1 MGLATRLVN
10 LVAFKKAVV
19 DCRGRGKHSFVYT
32 TSLLAACVLCY
43 GLGAL
48 ADSML
53 GKFTGKEKPDGG
65 LDFPRS
71 DRCLLVVVGE
81 TRGFL
86 SNPFEDVVDKRV
98 HDAHGLA

>member
-1 MGLATRLVN
+1 MSERVGQRNWKN
-10 LVAFKKAVV
+10 LQLLKSCFLIV
-19 DCRGRGKHSFVYT
+19 DDEDCHAS
-32 TSLLAACVLCY
+32 SLLAACVLGD